1 MGKRWARLCAV
12 GGSLIV
18 LVGTATGTS
27 IAASAASSR
36 TAASG
41 ASTAVAPKPVN
52 MLDCN
57 GHSTK
62 YKDVKVDLGGL
73 CTDPRGTWGGRF
85 QDNGTYVGHDEP
97 SVKFISSR
105 PGTGNDMTY
114 VNRLSTD
121 PAGTPTTSPNG
132 KTVSDYAELSPAPW
146 FGLPI
151 CDPNS
156 YPQNPCKPDSDSN
169 SGGIND
175 PNAAGSAFLELQF
188 YPPGYGP
195 FVDAPSCDATHWCA
209 ALTIDSLESQ
219 FNFANLNPACE
230 EPVNFAFLQRNGV
243 PAGPPSPQLSD
254 VSTFTPNSQT
264 LLMNP
269 GDVVATTLHDT
280 PDGLLAAVTD
290 LTTHQTGYIVASGN
304 NGFMNTNYKTCAGTP
319 FNFHPE
325 YNTARQQNQVPWAA
339 LEGGV
344 LMEQEIGHFE
354 PCSSVTNTLAY
365 TATYADGQTFS
376 DPSTAQTCVGGF
388 EGAGKVGEGPCSPS
402 TGVCQNATTE
412 GGAACPST
420 NFTSGQLC
428 EFSDMTCMPAGPR
441 TVYVNGTPEKL
452 SWPIAGCQ
460 DNYFQNGDLDF
471 DGSPYISDW
480 PDGSPNHPTSFAYI
494 GPYSHGRSYPQI
506 QFETDAAGSEA
517 NCNVT
522 TGAGCAVPPGGA
534 KFYPFWSLSRG
545 CVWNFGN
552 VIPGQT
558 RTAFGGDAQYGTPD
572 TARYG
577 GTIIS
582 PVLSNPQT
590 NGRCGGSQS
599 KQASRL

>member
-18 LVGTATGTS
+18 IVGTATGTS

-41 ASTAVAPKPVN
+41 ATTAVAPKPVN

-62 YKDVKVDLGGL
+62 YKDVKVNLGGL

-85 QDNGTYVGHDEP
+85 VDNGTYVGHDEP
-97 SVKFISSR
+97 SIKFISSR

-121 PAGTPTTSPNG
+121 PAGTPTTSPTG
-132 KTVSDYAELSPAPW
+132 KTVSNYAELSPAPW

-151 CDPNS
+151 CDPKS

-209 ALTIDSLESQ
+209 ALTIDSLESE
-219 FNFANLNPACE
+219 FNFVGLNPACE

-243 PAGPPSPQLSD
+243 PAGPPGPQLSD

-269 GDVVATTLHDT
+269 GDVVATTLRDT

-290 LTTHQTGYIVASGN
+290 VTTHQTGYIVASGK

-344 LMEQEIGHFE
+344 LMQQEIGHFE

-365 TATYADGQTFS
+365 TAQYADGQSFS
-376 DPSTAQTCVGGF
+376 DPSTAQTCMGGF
-388 EGAGKVGEGPCSPS
+388 EGASKVGEGPCNPS

-412 GGAACPST
+412 GGAACPSN

-452 SWPIAGCQ
+452 SWPI
-460 DNYFQNGDLDF
+460 
-471 DGSPYISDW
+471 
-480 PDGSPNHPTSFAYI
+480 
-494 GPYSHGRSYPQI
+494 
-506 QFETDAAGSEA
+506 
-517 NCNVT
+517 
-522 TGAGCAVPPGGA
+522 
-534 KFYPFWSLSRG
+534 
-545 CVWNFGN
+545 
-552 VIPGQT
+552 
-558 RTAFGGDAQYGTPD
+558 
-572 TARYG
+572 
-577 GTIIS
+577 
-582 PVLSNPQT
+582 
-590 NGRCGGSQS
+590 
-599 KQASRL
+599 SRLPG